1 MLHLRRYKLGLNAV
15 GLTLVLCLVVR
26 PTLNAGDSTQVTRPV
41 DRDSLVESLF
51 GSANSL
57 IEELRQQPA
66 ESRSTNNYRRA
77 LEEYDQVVR
86 LGTDGQLSALSLA
99 RAAELIREMAD
110 ISGDQAQYRK
120 AIKTLQRI
128 VTDYEDTGLAG
139 SALMSIA
146 QIYEE
151 NIQDLEGAEAAYKE
165 IARRFPSSVAAR
177 EAKAIVARFD
187 RQLRDHSRASDV
199 FLPPGKL
206 NLAATDAVGSSQL
219 SNVRTYNGADYAR
232 VVLDLTNQDVTHSER
247 RDGNRVALRLMGP
260 VVAAELY
267 GRRFIVGETN
277 LLKRITVSELSA
289 PTGVVDIELDV
300 AAGTEYSLFEL
311 EDPARIIIDLHTRGF
326 FDGGRREFTP
336 QPAEPRPDHS
346 ARVEIARNRGIAPG
360 ATLELPELSEP
371 IVVRNSDDASRSTSA
386 AGDSSTLATQTTG
399 ATDGGN
405 ADVKTGSPV
414 RCIVIDPG
422 HGGHDTGTIG
432 PGGLQEKDLV
442 LDVARRLR
450 SYIKHRYPDIEVLLT
465 RDSDRFIA
473 LEERTAIANS
483 RHADLFISV
492 HANAAPSKAA
502 SGVETFFVN
511 PDRARQAASS
521 AGLNQQPPAVVPS
534 DIKQAAT
541 TGSQPEPAPMPAAQR
556 SEPVVTNVSVGN
568 RIAQS
573 RELARYVQAGLVR
586 GIGSSSPRTAANRGV
601 KHASFTVLV
610 GSAMPSVLAE
620 ISFVS
625 NPRDEGLLQTV
636 QFRERIAA
644 SLFAGLN
651 SYLKRLKPA
660 EAQKKK

>member
-1 MLHLRRYKLGLNAV
+1 MNMLLLRRYKLGLNV
-15 GLTLVLCLVVR
+15 IGLTLVLCLMVR
-26 PTLNAGDSTQVTRPV
+26 PTLNAGDSTQIPKPV

-66 ESRSTNNYRRA
+66 ESRSTSNYRRA

-86 LGTDGQLSALSLA
+86 LGVDGQLSAQSLA

-110 ISGDQAQYRK
+110 ISGDPAQYRK

-128 VTDYEDTGLAG
+128 VTDYEDSGLAG

-151 NIQDLEGAEAAYKE
+151 NIQDLEGAAAAYRE
-165 IARRFPSSVAAR
+165 IARRFPSSVTAR
-177 EAKAIVARFD
+177 EARAIVARFEK
-187 RQLRDHSRASDV
+187 QLRDHQRASDV

-206 NLAATDAVGSSQL
+206 NLATPDAFGASQL
-219 SNVRTYNGADYAR
+219 ANVRNYNGADYAR
-232 VVLDLTNQDVTHSER
+232 VVLDLTSQAARHSER
-247 RDGNRVALRLMGP
+247 REGDRVLLLLESAA
-260 VVAAELY
+260 VAPDLY

-277 LLKRITVSELSA
+277 LLKRITVSERSGPAGL
-289 PTGVVDIELDV
+289 VDVELEV
-300 AAGTEYSLFEL
+300 AAGAEYSLYEL
-311 EDPARIIIDLHTRGF
+311 EDPPRLIVDLHARGF
-326 FDGGRREFTP
+326 LEAGRRDFTP
-336 QPAEPRPDHS
+336 QPAEPRTGLS
-346 ARVEIARNRGIAPG
+346 SGIEVARSRGIAPG

-371 IVVRNSDDASRSTSA
+371 IVVRSGDDLTRPT
-386 AGDSSTLATQTTG
+386 GDSSGLALQPPG
-399 ATDGGN
+399 ATEGTT
-405 ADVKTGSPV
+405 AEAKAGSPV

-432 PGGLQEKDLV
+432 PGGLREKDLV

-450 SYIKHRYPDIEVLLT
+450 AYIKHRYPDIEVMLT

-483 RHADLFISV
+483 RRADLFISV

-502 SGVETFFVN
+502 SGVETFFVS
-511 PDRARQAASS
+511 PDRARQAAASTTANQPAPAIDLSS
-521 AGLNQQPPAVVPS
+521 VKP
-534 DIKQAAT
+534 AAT
-541 TGSQPEPAPMPAAQR
+541 GGTQPAPQPAGQR
-556 SEPVVTNVSVGN
+556 TEPVTTSVSVGN
-568 RIAQS
+568 RIAES

-651 SYLKRLKPA
+651 SYLKRLKSP
-660 EAQKKK
+660 ESQKKK